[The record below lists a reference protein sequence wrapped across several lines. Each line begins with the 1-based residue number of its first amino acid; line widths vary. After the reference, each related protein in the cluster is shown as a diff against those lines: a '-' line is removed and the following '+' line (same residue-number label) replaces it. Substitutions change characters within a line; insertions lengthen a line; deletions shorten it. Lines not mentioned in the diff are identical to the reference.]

1 MWFIHTFVFAIKSG
15 EEDFMEKK
23 ISYSGVIITVLAVAI
38 LVMSVGFAVF
48 SANINF
54 NGTANVSSTRWNV
67 FLDESTYQKTEG
79 SVESVSEPTINTNSM
94 TYSVNLTKPGDF
106 YEFTIHVKNTGS
118 FNAKLKSL
126 TMTDISEH
134 SNYLKYTIT
143 YAGTPYTSSN
153 SSLSIPLN
161 AGTGDEEVKVRV
173 EYVQPLQATDLP
185 SELKA
190 ITLNAAFDY
199 EQVA

>member
-1 MWFIHTFVFAIKSG
+1 
-15 EEDFMEKK
+15 MEKK
-23 ISYSGVIITVLAVAI
+23 ISYSGVIITVLAAAI
-38 LVMSVGFAVF
+38 LVMSVGFAAF

-54 NGTANVSSTRWNV
+54 NGTANVSSTTWNV
-67 FLDESTYQKTEG
+67 FLDESTYQKTGG
-79 SVESVSEPTINTNSM
+79 SVEPVSEPTINANSM

-118 FNAKLKSL
+118 FNAQLKSL
-126 TMTDISEH
+126 TMTDLPEDQEK
-134 SNYLKYTIT
+134 YLIYTIT

-173 EYVQPLQATDLP
+173 EYVQPENSTDLP

-190 ITLNAAFDY
+190 ITLNASFDY

>member
-1 MWFIHTFVFAIKSG
+1 
-15 EEDFMEKK
+15 MEKK
-23 ISYSGVIITVLAVAI
+23 ISYSGVIITVLAAAI
-38 LVMSVGFAVF
+38 LVMSVGFAAF

-54 NGTANVSSTRWNV
+54 NGTANVSSTTWNV
-67 FLDESTYQKTEG
+67 FLDESTYKKTEG
-79 SVESVSEPTINTNSM
+79 SVEPVSEPTINANSM

-118 FNAKLKSL
+118 FNARLKSL

>member
-1 MWFIHTFVFAIKSG
+1 MFAIKSG

-23 ISYSGVIITVLAVAI
+23 ISYSGVIITVLAAAI
-38 LVMSVGFAVF
+38 LVMSVGFAAF

-54 NGTANVSSTRWNV
+54 NGTANVSSTTWNV

-79 SVESVSEPTINTNSM
+79 SVEPVSEPTINTNSM

-118 FNAKLKSL
+118 FNAQLKSL
-126 TMTDISEH
+126 TMTDLPEDQEK
-134 SNYLKYTIT
+134 YLTYTIT

-173 EYVQPLQATDLP
+173 EYVQPENSTDLP

-190 ITLNAAFDY
+190 ITLNASFDY